1 MAVPASS
8 RACCTRKVRSPARA
22 PHPHPPPFSRTG
34 TAGRVLWE
42 MFAWAHPAPAA
53 DAGARVLLDC
63 DREALSAIIKRLHFC
78 RLRAD
83 VDISDVSDEWSACAV
98 LGALSLS
105 NSPLPGLPGHHPSSP
120 SVVVPDPR
128 CALLGSRAIIHNE
141 LAGSV
146 TPTVDAAAYHGL
158 RRRLGIAE
166 GVSEVTPDKYFP
178 SELNL
183 EWLGGVSFTKGCY
196 AGQELT
202 ARTHFQGQVRKRV
215 LPCFASGDAL
225 APPESSESEAE
236 DLCKVHL
243 MDGNGELL
251 GGRKGAA
258 GLLLGEG
265 GGARTRTLSPGSRPS
280 MSAGTDPQT
289 AHSGPS

>member
-1 MAVPASS
+1 M
-8 RACCTRKVRSPARA
+8 
-22 PHPHPPPFSRTG
+22 
-34 TAGRVLWE
+34 LWE

-105 NSPLPGLPGHHPSSP
+105 NSALPGLPGHHPSSP

-265 GGARTRTLSPGSRPS
+265 GGAARGMLGGVALASLRLERALAPGARLGTPVRTHWPLPSNPGL
-280 MSAGTDPQT
+280 
-289 AHSGPS
+289 H